1 MPCVWPVTDDI
12 MIPPHPPLAIDEVRY
27 VGDAVAVVIA
37 GDRYQAADALEA
49 IEVDY
54 EPLPPVLDMR
64 AALADGPTSVH
75 DRPRHEQVATRG
87 SSAAATTRPRRP
99 RRTGSSPA
107 TTSTSG

>member
-1 MPCVWPVTDDI
+1 
-12 MIPPHPPLAIDEVRY
+12 MIPPHLPLAVDEVRY

-64 AALADGPTSVH
+64 AALADGATSCTTTSAPTSRYTWKLASG
-75 DRPRHEQVATRG
+75 DYEAAKAKARPR
-87 SSAAATTRPRRP
+87 
-99 RRTGSSPA
+99 SSPG